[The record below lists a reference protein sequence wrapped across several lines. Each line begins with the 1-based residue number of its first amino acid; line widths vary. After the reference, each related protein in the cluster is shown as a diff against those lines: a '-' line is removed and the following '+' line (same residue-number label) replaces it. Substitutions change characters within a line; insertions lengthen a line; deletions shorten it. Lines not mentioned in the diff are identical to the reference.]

1 MNLRR
6 NTSGFTLVELIIGM
20 TVFSIGLTGIYALLQ
35 TTISNAS
42 YSRDEIVAA
51 GLLSEQMNLVSNLRD
66 TNVRNFISWDSLYLE
81 PPGSETVFSSGYYMI
96 ENNFSEAG
104 IVIDPSTGYIAKNNI
119 KIIKIDSMPISLEDR
134 WNKTQLRVDDYGRYV
149 HSELQGKNTEYA
161 SYLVVSPLV
170 VDGIEVK
177 KNNKNQG
184 WIIDARTIVK
194 RGLTIRE
201 YDAKTMITDWQ
212 K

>member
-51 GLLSEQMNLVSNLRD
+51 WLLSEQMNLVSNLRD

-81 PPGSETVFSSGYYMI
+81 PPWSETVFSSGYYMI

-104 IVIDPSTGYIAKNNI
+104 IVIDPSTWYIAKNNI

-149 HSELQGKNTEYA
+149 HSELQWKNTEYA

-170 VDGIEVK
+170 VDWIEVK
-177 KNNKNQG
+177 KNNKNQW

-194 RGLTIRE
+194 RWLTIRE